1 MVTKTDYY
9 LIILNIPDTNRNCA
23 SWYVG
28 EVITYFIYS
37 YHDSSRFLALISVV
51 ESSTLDEY
59 DVPSVILFSE
69 NSPQKKYTVCG
80 VEDIINIVGFV
91 RYNGN
96 ILQHTL
102 IWPDAMYHK
111 KIDNLKKSELGNM

>member
-9 LIILNIPDTNRNCA
+9 LIKLNIPDINRNRA

-28 EVITYFIYS
+28 EVITYFIHS
-37 YHDSSRFLALISVV
+37 YHDSSKFLALISVV

-59 DVPSVILFSE
+59 GVLSVTLFSE
-69 NSPQKKYTVCG
+69 NSPQKKYMVCDI
-80 VEDIINIVGFV
+80 EDIINIVEFV
-91 RYNGN
+91 RYNEN
-96 ILQHTL
+96 ILQHKL

-111 KIDNLKKSELGNM
+111 KVDNLKKGVLGNI